1 MGNFL
6 LGSYSARLDKSGRL
20 KIPEK
25 FRAAIEERYGK
36 DLFVTSLSDD
46 AVHIYPLPVWI
57 TLTGITQEGVNQF
70 NQSVQSFQVRVSHM
84 GSVNQID
91 LKGRVLISPQL
102 RQKIQLDG
110 EVEVLGIN
118 NHLQVWNKERL
129 VKTIESKPL
138 TTEDWEAI
146 ARLSP
151 RGRNE

>member
-1 MGNFL
+1 MGNFM
-6 LGSYSARLDKSGRL
+6 LGSSSARLDKSGRL

-25 FRAAIEERYGK
+25 FRAAIEEQYGK

-46 AVHIYPLPVWI
+46 AVHIYPLPVW
-57 TLTGITQEGVNQF
+57 TQLTGITHEGVNQF

-91 LKGRVLISPQL
+91 PKGRVLISPQL
-102 RQKIQLDG
+102 RQKVNLNG
-110 EVEVLGIN
+110 EVEVLGIT
-118 NHLQVWNKERL
+118 NHLQVWNKEHL
-129 VKTIESKPL
+129 VKTIEANPL
-138 TTEDWEAI
+138 NAEDWENI

>member
-1 MGNFL
+1 MGNFI
-6 LGSYSARLDKSGRL
+6 LGSSSARLDKSGRL

-25 FRAAIEERYGK
+25 FRAAIEEQYGR

-57 TLTGITQEGVNQF
+57 QLTGITHEGVNQF

-91 LKGRVLISPQL
+91 PKGRVLISPQL
-102 RQKIQLDG
+102 RQKVNLDG
-110 EVEVLGIN
+110 EVEVLGIT
-118 NHLQVWNKERL
+118 NHLQVWNKEHL
-129 VKTIESKPL
+129 VKTIEANPL
-138 TTEDWEAI
+138 TARDWEAI

-151 RGRNE
+151 PGTK

>member
-1 MGNFL
+1 MGNII
-6 LGSYSARLDKSGRL
+6 LGSSSARLDKSGRL

-25 FRAAIEERYGK
+25 FRAAIEEQYGK

-46 AVHIYPLPVWI
+46 AVHIYPLPVWLE
-57 TLTGITQEGVNQF
+57 LTGITHEGVNQF

-102 RQKIQLDG
+102 RQKVRLDG
-110 EVEVLGIN
+110 EVEVLGIT
-118 NHLQVWNKERL
+118 NHLQVWNKEHL
-129 VKTIESKPL
+129 VKTIEANPL
-138 TTEDWEAI
+138 SAEDWENI

>member
-1 MGNFL
+1 MGNFI
-6 LGSYSARLDKSGRL
+6 LGSFSARLDKSGRL

-25 FRAAIEERYGK
+25 FRAAIEEEFGK

-57 TLTGITQEGVNQF
+57 KLTGITQEGANQF

-91 LKGRVLISPQL
+91 PKGRVLISPQL
-102 RQKIQLDG
+102 RQKVRLEA

-118 NHLQVWNKERL
+118 NHLQVWNKEHL
-129 VKTIESKPL
+129 VKTIEANPL
-138 TTEDWEAI
+138 TAEDWQTI